1 MNLAEIKKAV
11 PAGRKARRVGRGNA
25 SGWGRTCG
33 KGEKGQKSRA
43 GYSGKAQMAGG
54 QMPLFRRLPK
64 RGFNNR
70 VFRTVFDVVNVGDL
84 ERFPAGSVVTAKEL
98 AAAGLVQKAD
108 ARVKVLGNGT
118 LSHGLEVTAAAF
130 SKSAA
135 EKIVAAGGKAVT
147 QS

>member
-1 MNLAEIKKAV
+1 MNLAEIKKAA
-11 PAGRKARRVGRGNA
+11 PTGRKAKRVGRGNG
-25 SGWGRTCG
+25 SGLGRTCG

-64 RGFNNR
+64 RGFNNKI
-70 VFRTVFDVVNVGDL
+70 FRTVYAVVNVGDL
-84 ERFPAGSVVTAKEL
+84 ERFPAGTAVTAKEL
-98 AAAGLVQKAD
+98 AAAGLVRKAD

-118 LSHGLEVTAAAF
+118 LSHGLDVTAAAF

-135 EKIVAAGGKAVT
+135 EKIAAAGGKAVT